1 MVGYGI
7 LMIVFSIGIFL
18 CGMYLAKGHKS
29 ELLLWRSNVKHMTI
43 DEVKYAGKVT
53 MAVAIAP
60 VISGIIS
67 FFYEDSIVPVIVLIV
82 SIILFL
88 IIAIKIFK

>member
-7 LMIVFSIGIFL
+7 LMIVFGIGIFL

-43 DEVKYAGKVT
+43 DESYYGCCH
-53 MAVAIAP
+53 
-60 VISGIIS
+60 SS
-67 FFYEDSIVPVIVLIV
+67 CYFWNN
-82 SIILFL
+82 
-88 IIAIKIFK
+88 